1 MFTGSS
7 FCKFILPQVLS
18 NTFSRALEKD
28 KRVTYLNYAIIQAT
42 NDEARFQ
49 TAPCLLAKRVR
60 KLRVSTRKLW
70 SRFMKS
76 LLSFRRSIP
85 TLVHWSPQEEH
96 GQMDLEVGDPGPQTE
111 IAEQEVTTST
121 SGEEAKSQYEEYLKS
136 ALHDGHLVFTVMDHV
151 RLWETGR

>member
-1 MFTGSS
+1 MFTGTS
-7 FCKFILPQVLS
+7 FCKFISPEVRS
-18 NTFSRALEKD
+18 NMFSRALEKNE
-28 KRVTYLNYAIIQAT
+28 RVSYLNYAIIQAS
-42 NDEARFQ
+42 NDKAHFQ

-70 SRFMKS
+70 SKFLKS

-111 IAEQEVTTST
+111 IAEREVTRST

-136 ALHDGHLVFTVMDHV
+136 ALHGTHLVFKVMDHV